1 MLVTFE
7 PDQAHV
13 TVTDAGAIITP
24 GASCA
29 SVDGHTARCAAPDR
43 PGETPRLAWGRV
55 TLGDGDD
62 RLSTAG
68 TDDYGQG
75 DLLVLAGPGDDKI
88 HGGNAKDRIDGGG
101 GVDELRGGDGWDWL
115 SDGDRDGGVGE
126 LAPGPDLLDS
136 GPGERERLDYGKRT
150 KGVTVDLDD
159 PEADGALGEGD
170 VLLGDFEFVYGGA
183 GNDVIAGT
191 DRPERFIGG
200 AGADIL
206 VGRGGD
212 DRFRGVDDDTISCG
226 AGNDSLRGLDGVPV
240 VERDCESYV
249 HVDPASFDEIPWP
262 LYPVSS
268 DGPLLRFRIPCEN
281 EGAGEGGDPGF
292 PCSARIRLWTA
303 GGRRR
308 PLAIVR
314 TPKFNAA
321 RTVTVKLNRLGARLA
336 RRADGVL
343 ATYDVRAKNLPDVRW
358 TLRLKLPID
367 R

>member
-1 MLVTFE
+1 MPCVESASHGLVAILAASALATFDAPASAATLSVADSKGGNPYPGVLYVALPGEANAVLVTFE

-13 TVTDAGAIITP
+13 TVTDAGAIIHRAHRAP
-24 GASCA
+24 AST
-29 SVDGHTARCAAPDR
+29 DTRRAAP
-43 PGETPRLAWGRV
+43 PGSAGGDTAAGAGRV

-126 LAPGPDLLDS
+126 LAPGPTCSTQGLESAS
-136 GPGERERLDYGKRT
+136 GSTTASARRA
-150 KGVTVDLDD
+150 TVDLDD

-226 AGNDSLRGLDGVPV
+226 AGNDSLRGLDGVPAWSATV
-240 VERDCESYV
+240 RATFMSIRPRLTRFRGPCIRSPVTGRCCGSES
-249 HVDPASFDEIPWP
+249 HVRTKAPGRGATPASRAPRA
-262 LYPVSS
+262 SGS
-268 DGPLLRFRIPCEN
+268 GPPA
-281 EGAGEGGDPGF
+281 AGD
-292 PCSARIRLWTA
+292 ARSR
-303 GGRRR
+303 
-308 PLAIVR
+308 
-314 TPKFNAA
+314 
-321 RTVTVKLNRLGARLA
+321 
-336 RRADGVL
+336 
-343 ATYDVRAKNLPDVRW
+343 
-358 TLRLKLPID
+358 
-367 R
+367 